1 VDYSAE
7 AGLALDDDIGHT
19 HLAAEGWEKDD
30 ELDGVD
36 IMCDDDER
44 SLLGLDEGNN
54 VVKTVFDE

>member
-19 HLAAEGWEKDD
+19 HFAAEGGEEHD
-30 ELDGVD
+30 ELDRVD
-36 IMCDDDER
+36 IMGDGDEC

-54 VVKTVFDE
+54 VVKTEFDE